1 MTKALTVIG
10 LMSGTSMDGVDVAML
25 ETDGETIFAFGPTG
39 SRPYSAAE
47 RRTIAEA
54 VAQGPGISD
63 RTERCGVVGEAERTV
78 TGAHAEAVEAFLAD
92 NGLTVADIDVVGFHG
107 QTIFHRPEK
116 RLTVQIGDGPALSRR
131 LGIDVVHDFRAA
143 DVAAGGQGA
152 PFVPVYHRAL
162 AAHAGLD
169 LPVAV
174 LNLGGVGNVTYL
186 SGEAPLA
193 FDTGP
198 ANALIDDWVSARVGL
213 AFDEGGRIA
222 ARGRIDEALL
232 AELLSGLYFTKR
244 PPKSLDRN
252 EFSVSS
258 LAGLSLEDGAATLAA
273 FTAASVALA
282 RDWFPEPARRWI
294 VVGGGANNP
303 TLMAMLRERLDCSV
317 VTGADIGW
325 SGDHVEAQAFAYMA
339 VRSMRG
345 LPLTFP
351 TSTGV
356 PAPMTGGVLA
366 KGR

>member
-1 MTKALTVIG
+1 MTKALTAIG
-10 LMSGTSMDGVDVAML
+10 LMSGTSMDGVDVAL
-25 ETDGETIFAFGPTG
+25 IETDGEMVFAFGPTG

-47 RRTIAEA
+47 RRTIAAA
-54 VAQGPGISD
+54 VAQAPGISD
-63 RTERCGVVGEAERTV
+63 RNERSGAFGEAEGIV
-78 TGAHAEAVEAFLAD
+78 TGAHADAVEAFLAE
-92 NGLTVADIDVVGFHG
+92 NGLTAADIDVIGFHG
-107 QTIFHRPEK
+107 QTIFHRPET
-116 RLTVQIGDGPALSRR
+116 RLTVQIGDGPALSER

-169 LPVAV
+169 LPVVV

-198 ANALIDDWVSARVGL
+198 ANALIDDWVSARAGM
-213 AFDEGGRIA
+213 AYDEGGRIA
-222 ARGRIDEALL
+222 ARGRIDEDAL
-232 AELLSGLYFTKR
+232 AALLSGLYFSRR

-252 EFSVSS
+252 EFSASS
-258 LAGLSLEDGAATLAA
+258 LEGLSLEDGAATLAA

-282 RDWFPEPARRWI
+282 RDWFPEPARQWI

-303 TLMAMLRERLDCSV
+303 TLMAMLRDRLDAPV
-317 VTGADIGW
+317 VTGAEIGW
-325 SGDHVEAQAFAYMA
+325 SGDHVEAQAFAYLA
-339 VRSMRG
+339 ARSLRG

-356 PAPMTGGVLA
+356 PEPMTGGVLA
-366 KGR
+366 KAR